1 MNDITKLKEH
11 LSKAMSICNDNIK
24 NAHNIDLENI
34 AQVLESFIN
43 DLNEI
48 VDFETY
54 DEDQ

>member
-54 DEDQ
+54 DED